1 MKILV
6 TCKPYKEKKAVE
18 EILSLLFQFDPS
30 SKLDDIQIK
39 PGLFSVETQAKKED
53 IVKVLLKYR
62 RSYIYKVLP
71 IDLITNNLDEI
82 SKIFYLIEENK
93 SLAIRCRSRFGI
105 SAGEIERKLG
115 EIAKNKGLKINLE
128 NPDYVIIIEPVK
140 SNFYISFLTFF
151 QYKILTGK
159 KSL

>member
-1 MKILV
+1 LKILI
-6 TCKPYKEKKAVE
+6 TCKPYKEKKALE

-71 IDLITNNLDEI
+71 IDIITNNLDEI
-82 SKIFYLIEENK
+82 SKIFDLIEENK